1 MKDMI
6 KTDYGYVAMSINDEI
21 DFDNEGNESVIG
33 QYVMIDLVYVQ
44 PEHRGHGHA
53 RELVE
58 LAKSESK
65 PTGLPVK
72 LAALPKEKCMSQ
84 DDLVAFY
91 ESCGFTP
98 TDDQG
103 GAAVVMEL

>member
-1 MKDMI
+1 MNDMV
-6 KTDYGYVAMSINDEI
+6 KNEYGYVAMSINDEI
-21 DFDNEGNESVIG
+21 AFDDEGDESVIG

-44 PEHRGHGHA
+44 PKYRGHGHA

-58 LAKSESK
+58 LAKVEAKS
-65 PTGLPVK
+65 TGLPVK

-98 TDDQG
+98 TDEQG
-103 GAAVVMEL
+103 GSAVVMEL